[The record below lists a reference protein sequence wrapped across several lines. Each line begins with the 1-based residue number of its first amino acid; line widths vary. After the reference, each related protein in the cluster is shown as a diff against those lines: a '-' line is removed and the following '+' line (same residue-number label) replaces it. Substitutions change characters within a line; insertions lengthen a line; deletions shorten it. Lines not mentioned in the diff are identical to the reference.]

1 MIKLKKLIKED
12 IKDFNRRVDSEGLNK
27 IVSGRDGVMMDAT
40 RKVSD
45 VLKLTRDVKRAVL
58 DDLMMDDQY
67 KNHRREWKTLH
78 KKIDEAAENLGD
90 SIYDIVQSKKDFYN
104 WVESV
109 KKVKK

>member
-1 MIKLKKLIKED
+1 MIKLKKILKED
-12 IKDFNRRVDSEGLNK
+12 INDFNRRVDSEGLNK
-27 IVSGRDGVMMDAT
+27 IVSGRDSVMMDAK

-78 KKIDEAAENLGD
+78 KKIDEAAENLCD
-90 SIYDIVQSKKDFYN
+90 SIYDLVDLKKDFYS

-109 KKVKK
+109 KKVEK

>member
-12 IKDFNRRVDSEGLNK
+12 INDFNRRVDSEGLHK
-27 IVSGRDGVMMDAT
+27 IVSGRDGVMADAR

-45 VLKLTRDVKRAVL
+45 IHKLTRDTKRAIL
-58 DDLMMDDQY
+58 DDLMYDEY

-78 KKIDEAAENLGD
+78 KKIDEAAENLFD
-90 SIYDIVQSKKDFYN
+90 SIYELVDLKKDFYS

>member
-12 IKDFNRRVDSEGLNK
+12 INDFNRRVDSEGLNK
-27 IVSGRDGVMMDAT
+27 IVSGRDGVMADAR

-45 VLKLTRDVKRAVL
+45 VLKLTRDTKRAIL
-58 DDLMMDDQY
+58 DDLMYDEY
-67 KNHRREWKTLH
+67 KSHRKEWKTLH

-90 SIYDIVQSKKDFYN
+90 SIYDIVQLKKDFYS